1 LTARLE
7 GAAPVTLRWNSRAGT
22 NVGMLVV
29 PADLA
34 IGRYRLTVTA
44 EDVAHNLGSQE
55 VGIDVVP

>member
-7 GAAPVTLRWNSRAGT
+7 GASPVTLRWNSRAGT
-22 NVGMLVV
+22 NVGMLAV
-29 PADLA
+29 PVDMA

-55 VGIDVVP
+55 VWVDVVP